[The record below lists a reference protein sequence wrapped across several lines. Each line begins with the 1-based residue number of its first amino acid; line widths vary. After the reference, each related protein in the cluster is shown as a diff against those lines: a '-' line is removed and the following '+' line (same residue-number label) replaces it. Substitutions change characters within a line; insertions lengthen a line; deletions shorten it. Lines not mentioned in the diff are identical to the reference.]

1 MGKKYLIKV
10 NGKMY
15 EVEVEEMGNSQGSQ
29 LPVNQPAQASL
40 NTSPT
45 TANAAAASPQSAQN
59 TTSVVP
65 QTPAKPA
72 ASSSQPSAPSQES
85 TATTGGEEITSPM
98 SGVVL
103 KVNVK
108 PGDVVKD
115 AQTLIVIEAMKM
127 ENEILAPRDG
137 KIKEVL
143 VKEQQ
148 QVEIDQPLLIMD

>member
-29 LPVNQPAQASL
+29 LPVNQLAQASL
-40 NTSPT
+40 NTSPA
-45 TANAAAASPQSAQN
+45 TANAAAASPQSAQS
-59 TTSVVP
+59 TTPVVP
-65 QTPAKPA
+65 QAPANPA

-85 TATTGGEEITSPM
+85 TATTGGEEITAPM

-127 ENEILAPRDG
+127 ENEILAPHDG

-148 QVEIDQPLLIMD
+148 QVEMDQPLLIME

>member
-15 EVEVEEMGNSQGSQ
+15 EVEVEELGASQSVEV
-29 LPVNQPAQASL
+29 PVNNSSISQASATTTVNSVPQQSTNTAPSSNSTPSQPQPPEQAQP
-40 NTSPT
+40 NTST
-45 TANAAAASPQSAQN
+45 SNTEGEKVTA
-59 TTSVVP
+59 
-65 QTPAKPA
+65 
-72 ASSSQPSAPSQES
+72 
-85 TATTGGEEITSPM
+85 PM
-98 SGVVL
+98 SGVIL

-108 PGDVVKD
+108 AGDEVKD

-143 VKEQQ
+143 VKEGD
-148 QVEIDQPLLIMD
+148 QVEIDQTLIIME